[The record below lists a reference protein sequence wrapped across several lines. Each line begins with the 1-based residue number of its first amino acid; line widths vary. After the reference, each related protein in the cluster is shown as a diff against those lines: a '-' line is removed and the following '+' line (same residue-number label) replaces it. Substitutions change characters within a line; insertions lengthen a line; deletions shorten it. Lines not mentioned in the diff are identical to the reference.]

1 MQTPGDGEWKKGL
14 PGRLAFYAVGL
25 AIGFVML
32 GFFQAAKK
40 REAADREARRTRQQ
54 QVTPQP
60 AQAPQAAPAQPKLE
74 P

>member
-1 MQTPGDGEWKKGL
+1 MQTPGNGEWKKGL
-14 PGRLAFYAVGL
+14 LGRLGFYAVGL

-54 QVTPQP
+54 QTSPPPAPTPQP
-60 AQAPQAAPAQPKLE
+60 APAPYKPE